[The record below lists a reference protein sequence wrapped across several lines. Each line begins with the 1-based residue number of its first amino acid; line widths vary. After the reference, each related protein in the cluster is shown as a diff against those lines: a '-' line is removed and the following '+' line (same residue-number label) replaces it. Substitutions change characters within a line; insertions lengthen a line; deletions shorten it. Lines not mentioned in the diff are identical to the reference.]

1 MNNLDFS
8 IMTLSDLAIISDYL
22 ESDFDNFWNA
32 NILKSELEN
41 PNSIYVVAKLNNEIV
56 GFGGI
61 INTLDQMEITNI
73 VVKKSLRNQGIG
85 NALLRRLIVLSREH
99 GKNMI
104 FLEVNANNLCAIKLY
119 EKNGFQ
125 RVGLRKK
132 YYNNADDAIL
142 MNLKIN

>member
-8 IMTLSDLAIISDYL
+8 IMTFSDLALISDYL

-61 INTLDQMEITNI
+61 IDTLDQMEITNI
-73 VVKKSLRNQGIG
+73 VVKKSLRNQGVG
-85 NALLRRLIVLSREH
+85 NALLQRLIVLSREH

-104 FLEVNANNLCAIKLY
+104 FLEVNANNLYAIKLY

-125 RVGLRKK
+125 KVGLRKK
-132 YYNNADDAIL
+132 YYNNTDDAIL

>member
-8 IMTLSDLAIISDYL
+8 IMTLSDLALISDYL

-32 NILKSELEN
+32 NILKSELKN
-41 PNSIYVVAKLNNEIV
+41 PNSIYVVAKLNNEII

-61 INTLDQMEITNI
+61 IDTLDQMEITNI

-85 NALLRRLIVLSREH
+85 NALLQKLIVLSREH
-99 GKNMI
+99 EKIMI

-125 RVGLRKK
+125 KVGLRKK
-132 YYNNADDAIL
+132 YYNNTDDAIL